1 MSNELIASAKIARHR
16 AFWAR
21 EETDRPLIGTTIST
35 FPSVRAVRGQGIL
48 QPEDIDIAEHLRE
61 HDEEWEQWRE
71 TSGDAVWC
79 AMPIWAF
86 PWHLALAGSPIRRD
100 EDNLWG
106 LPALEDLSHL
116 PDLRF
121 DPANPWFRKYRELTE
136 ALVAHARDRY
146 PVGLGPLILNPIDA
160 MMQLR
165 GQERLALDF
174 YDAPDQVLALGER
187 LAAQQAAAT
196 EALYAALPTY
206 AGGYVGS
213 SRYLWAPERFLEG
226 GEDATFMTSPALYRR
241 FFVPIHRALGQRFPY
256 YFVHLHSAQLHTA
269 LDLLTVAEVAAI
281 EITPDFG
288 EDMRPHLPLLA
299 QILERK
305 PLLVHGIIALDAAKE
320 LIAALPGARAGA
332 VLPLRRSGGGPSDPA
347 STALG
352 PVGRQLRGQA
362 AGEIEPTSR

>member
-1 MSNELIASAKIARHR
+1 MNEMIPDAKIARHR

-35 FPSVRAVRGQGIL
+35 FPSVRAVRGQGIV
-48 QPEDIDIAEHLRE
+48 QPEDIDFAEHLRE

-71 TSGDAVWC
+71 ASGDAVWC

-86 PWHLALAGSPIRRD
+86 PWHLALAGSPIRHD

-106 LPALEDLSHL
+106 LPALADWSQL
-116 PDLRF
+116 PSIRF
-121 DPANPWFRKYRELTE
+121 DAANPWFRKYRELTA
-136 ALVAHARDRY
+136 ALVEHARGRY

-174 YDAPDQVLALGER
+174 YDAPDEVMKLGER
-187 LAAQQAAAT
+187 LVAQQAEAT
-196 EALYAALPTY
+196 KALYEGLPTY

-213 SRYLWAPERFLEG
+213 SRYLWAPDVFVEG

-241 FFVPIHRALGQRFPY
+241 FFAPVHQSMGRRFPY
-256 YFVHLHSAQLHTA
+256 YMVHLHSAQLHTA
-269 LDLLTVAEVAAI
+269 PDLLALDEVAAI

-288 EDMRPHLPLLA
+288 EDMRPHLPIMK

-305 PLLVHGIIALDAAKE
+305 PLLLHGVIALDAAQE
-320 LIAALPGARAGA
+320 IISALPARGLGVFVRCGSPAEA
-332 VLPLRRSGGGPSDPA
+332 QATLR
-347 STALG
+347 AL
-352 PVGRQLRGQA
+352 L
-362 AGEIEPTSR
+362 